1 MAFISNRRICV
12 FCENSEQRINY
23 KEFKYLRKFLTE
35 QGKIIPGHVTGVCA
49 KHQRQLGRAVKRARN
64 IALLPYSVDPRHY

>member
-1 MAFISNRRICV
+1 MAFISSRRICV
-12 FCENSEQRINY
+12 VCENSEQRINY
-23 KEFKYLRKFLTE
+23 KEFKYLRKFITE